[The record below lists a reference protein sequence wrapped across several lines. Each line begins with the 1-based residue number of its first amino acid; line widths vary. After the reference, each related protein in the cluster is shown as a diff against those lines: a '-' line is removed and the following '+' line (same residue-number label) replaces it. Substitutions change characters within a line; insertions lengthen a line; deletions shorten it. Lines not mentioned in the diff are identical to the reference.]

1 MPIWSNLANVGKRLR
16 ISTGFDELSNELIS
30 FPSGTGLAGTP
41 ICASKTFGVFMPE
54 RASQSPM
61 PKRTEQ
67 LHEYGRSP
75 SRGAKAARAQVPIL
89 SLPNF

>member
-1 MPIWSNLANVGKRLR
+1 MPLLRNLTNLGKRLR
-16 ISTGFDELSNELIS
+16 ISTGFDELSNELTS

-41 ICASKTFGVFMPE
+41 ICASKTFGMHLPE

-61 PKRTEQ
+61 PKRTAQ

-75 SRGAKAARAQVPIL
+75 SRGANPARAQVPIL
-89 SLPNF
+89 SLPFF